1 VKNDQVILVNES
13 NFQRGIMGK
22 MEAHIKAELHRA
34 FSIFI
39 FNSKG
44 ELLLQKRALT
54 KYHSGGLWTN
64 TCCGHP
70 QPKVNMQECAHE
82 RLKEEM
88 GIDCAFEFAFDFI
101 YKADLDNGL
110 FENELD
116 HVFVGHYDGIPTC
129 NPLEASHWKYESLNR
144 IRENVKVFPEQFTVW
159 FKLILPKLSIYLNN
173 KNHDE
178 DRNYI

>member
-1 VKNDQVILVNES
+1 MRNDQVILVDEN
-13 NFQRGIMGK
+13 NFPRGIMEK
-22 MEAHIKAELHRA
+22 MEAHQKAELHRA

-70 QPKVNMQECAHE
+70 QPELTLRESAQK

-88 GIDCAFEFAFDFI
+88 GLDCILNYAFNFI
-101 YKADLDNGL
+101 YKAQLDKGL
-110 FENELD
+110 FEHELD
-116 HVFVGHYDGIPTC
+116 HVFLGYCDGVPKP
-129 NPLEASHWKYESLNR
+129 NPIEASHWKYQNVNL
-144 IRENVKVFPEQFTVW
+144 IQENSQSHPEQFTVW
-159 FKLILPKLSIYLNN
+159 FKIILPKLLDYIQT
-173 KNHDE
+173 KN
-178 DRNYI
+178 